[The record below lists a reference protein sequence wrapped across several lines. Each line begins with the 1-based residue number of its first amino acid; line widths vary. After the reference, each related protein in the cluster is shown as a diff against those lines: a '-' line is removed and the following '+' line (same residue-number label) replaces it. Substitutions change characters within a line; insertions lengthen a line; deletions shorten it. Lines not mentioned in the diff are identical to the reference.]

1 MAATDFS
8 TDRSPDS
15 GGPASA
21 PAGDRPGPDPA
32 PASSAASGSGF
43 GSAAGAGPSPD
54 PAPVRKLYRI
64 PEGRMLGGV
73 ANGLAAH
80 LGIGTFWVRVAFVVL
95 LLGNG
100 LGALLYAA
108 FWFAVPMGL
117 RAGTVPAAT
126 WQVGNVGPY
135 SLEKQPRGLRRIRQL
150 LQQTIQGEPTA
161 GPPPGPGAR
170 PPRSAEAEEHRGPLL
185 ALIALVAGLL
195 VFLNTVTK
203 QATSPYVWPIL
214 ITGIGVALVWRQ
226 ADDARWAR
234 WFSLGESKRSSA
246 VLRLAA
252 GVLLVAAGVIGFLFV
267 SGSLADF
274 AKVAQ
279 AVLAVFAGALLLG
292 GPYLLRMWQDL
303 TTERGERIRAQERA
317 EVAAHIHDSVLHTL
331 TLILRNAEDPKEVS
345 RLARA
350 QERDLRQWLYR
361 PTGPDAG
368 DDSPDTLAECVRKVA
383 AEVEDLHG
391 VPVEVICVGDCPMD
405 EKLVAQLQAAREAL
419 VNAAKYGGGE
429 PVSVYA
435 EVEGNTVW
443 VFVRDRG
450 PGFDLDS
457 VPEDRMGV
465 RGSIIGRMQRNGGH
479 ARVRPAPAGG
489 TEVELEMERASG

>member
-1 MAATDFS
+1 MIS
-8 TDRSPDS
+8 
-15 GGPASA
+15 
-21 PAGDRPGPDPA
+21 
-32 PASSAASGSGF
+32 
-43 GSAAGAGPSPD
+43 
-54 PAPVRKLYRI
+54 
-64 PEGRMLGGV
+64 GV
-73 ANGLAAH
+73 ASGLAAH
-80 LGIGTFWVRVAFVVL
+80 LGVPVFWVRAAFVVL

-108 FWFAVPMGL
+108 FWFAVPMGI
-117 RAGTVPAAT
+117 RAGSPPTS
-126 WQVGNVGPY
+126 WQSGNVGPY
-135 SLEKQPRGLRRIRQL
+135 SLVKQPKGWRRGLQAV
-150 LQQTIQGEPTA
+150 QQTLQGEPLDEN
-161 GPPPGPGAR
+161 GPGGRGAAR
-170 PPRSAEAEEHRGPLL
+170 DEAQRGPLL
-185 ALIALVAGLL
+185 ALIALVAGVL
-195 VFLNTVTK
+195 VLVNTLTR
-203 QATSPYVWPIL
+203 QSSSPYVWPFL
-214 ITGIGVALVWRQ
+214 VAGLGVAVVWRQ
-226 ADDARWAR
+226 ADDVRWSR
-234 WFSLGESKRSSA
+234 WFSLDGGRRSS
-246 VLRLAA
+246 VLRLSA
-252 GVLLVAAGVIGFLFV
+252 GVALVVAGVVAFLVV
-267 SGSLADF
+267 SGSLGDF

-279 AVLAVFAGALLLG
+279 AVLVVLAGALLLG

-303 TTERGERIRAQERA
+303 TAERRERIRAQERA

-331 TLILRNAEDPKEVS
+331 TLILRNADDSKEVS

-361 PTGPDAG
+361 PTGPEE
-368 DDSPDTLAECVRKVA
+368 PDTPATLAESVRTVA
-383 AEVEDLHG
+383 AEIEDLHG

-405 EKLVAQLQAAREAL
+405 EKLAAQLQAAREAM

-450 PGFDLDS
+450 PGFDLAS

-465 RGSIIGRMQRNGGH
+465 RGSIIGRMERHGGH

>member
-1 MAATDFS
+1 MAAADVPSENPEPT
-8 TDRSPDS
+8 
-15 GGPASA
+15 PA
-21 PAGDRPGPDPA
+21 R
-32 PASSAASGSGF
+32 
-43 GSAAGAGPSPD
+43 
-54 PAPVRKLYRI
+54 VRKLYRI
-64 PEGRMLGGV
+64 PEGRMISGV

-80 LGIGTFWVRVAFVVL
+80 LGVPVFWVRAAFVVL

-117 RAGTVPAAT
+117 RADSPPTT
-126 WQVGNVGPY
+126 WQYGSIGPY
-135 SLEKQPRGLRRIRQL
+135 SLVKEPQGWRRGLRAV
-150 LQQTIQGEPTA
+150 QQTLQGEPLT
-161 GPPPGPGAR
+161 GAAPADGSR
-170 PPRSAEAEEHRGPLL
+170 PRPADAEAHRGPLL
-185 ALIALVAGLL
+185 ALIALVAGVL
-195 VFLNTVTK
+195 VLFNTLTR
-203 QATSPYVWPIL
+203 QSSSPYIWPFL
-214 ITGIGVALVWRQ
+214 VAGLGVAVVWRQ

-234 WFSLGESKRSSA
+234 WFSLGDSRRSSA
-246 VLRLAA
+246 VARLSA
-252 GVLLVAAGVIGFLFV
+252 GVALVVAGVVGFLIV
-267 SGSLADF
+267 SGSFDDF

-279 AVLAVFAGALLLG
+279 AVLAVLAGVLLLA

-303 TTERGERIRAQERA
+303 STERRERIRAQERA

-331 TLILRNAEDPKEVS
+331 TLILRNADDPKEVS

-361 PTGPDAG
+361 PTGADEPADT
-368 DDSPDTLAECVRKVA
+368 PDTLAESLRRVA
-383 AEVEDLHG
+383 AEVEDAHG
-391 VPVEVICVGDCPMD
+391 IPVEVVCVGDCPMD
-405 EKLVAQLQAAREAL
+405 EKLAAQLQAAREAL

-450 PGFDLDS
+450 PGFDLAA

-465 RGSIIGRMQRNGGH
+465 RGSIIGRMQRHGGH

>member
-1 MAATDFS
+1 M
-8 TDRSPDS
+8 
-15 GGPASA
+15 
-21 PAGDRPGPDPA
+21 
-32 PASSAASGSGF
+32 
-43 GSAAGAGPSPD
+43 
-54 PAPVRKLYRI
+54 RKLYRI
-64 PEGRMLGGV
+64 PDGRMLGGV

-80 LGIGTFWVRVAFVVL
+80 LGIGRFWVRVAFVVL

-117 RAGTVPAAT
+117 RAGATRATT
-126 WQVGNVGPY
+126 WQVPGVGPY
-135 SLEKQPRGLRRIRQL
+135 SLVKKPRGLRRVREL
-150 LQQTIQGEPTA
+150 LQQALQGEPPSGSERQPGAAGA
-161 GPPPGPGAR
+161 GPAAGAGAASGAAGPGSGTG
-170 PPRSAEAEEHRGPLL
+170 SADAEDHRGPLL
-185 ALIALVAGLL
+185 ALIAVVAGLL
-195 VFLNTVTK
+195 VFLNIVTK

-214 ITGIGVALVWRQ
+214 LTGLGVAMVWRQ

-234 WFSLGESKRSSA
+234 WFSLQEGKRGYA
-246 VLRLAA
+246 ALRLGA

-292 GPYLLRMWQDL
+292 GPYLLRLWQDL
-303 TTERGERIRAQERA
+303 STERGERIRAQERA

-361 PTGPDAG
+361 PTGPDAAE
-368 DDSPDTLAECVRKVA
+368 DTPDTLAECAREVA

-405 EKLVAQLQAAREAL
+405 EKLVATLQAAREAL

-429 PVSVYA
+429 PVSMYA

>member
-1 MAATDFS
+1 M
-8 TDRSPDS
+8 PEHE
-15 GGPASA
+15 
-21 PAGDRPGPDPA
+21 
-32 PASSAASGSGF
+32 
-43 GSAAGAGPSPD
+43 
-54 PAPVRKLYRI
+54 PVRKLYRI
-64 PEGRMLGGV
+64 PDGRMLGGV

-117 RAGTVPAAT
+117 RAGAAPATT
-126 WQVGNVGPY
+126 WQAPGVGPY
-135 SLEKQPRGLRRIRQL
+135 SLTKKSRGLRRVREL
-150 LQQTIQGEPTA
+150 LQQTIQGEPL
-161 GPPPGPGAR
+161 PGQERPGAAAGTGTGTGTG
-170 PPRSAEAEEHRGPLL
+170 SGAGDAEDHRGPLL
-185 ALIALVAGLL
+185 ALIAVVAGLL

-214 ITGIGVALVWRQ
+214 LTGLGVAMVWRQ

-234 WFSLGESKRSSA
+234 WFSLSEGKRGYA
-246 VLRLAA
+246 ALRLGA

-292 GPYLLRMWQDL
+292 GPYLLRLWQDL
-303 TTERGERIRAQERA
+303 STERGERIRAQERA

-361 PTGPDAG
+361 PTGPDAAE
-368 DDSPDTLAECVRKVA
+368 DTPDTLAECAREVA

-405 EKLVAQLQAAREAL
+405 ERLVATLQAAREAL

-429 PVSVYA
+429 PVSMYA

>member
-1 MAATDFS
+1 MPGAA
-8 TDRSPDS
+8 PEL
-15 GGPASA
+15 A
-21 PAGDRPGPDPA
+21 PG
-32 PASSAASGSGF
+32 
-43 GSAAGAGPSPD
+43 

-64 PEGRMLGGV
+64 PDGRMLGGV

-80 LGIGTFWVRVAFVVL
+80 LGVGRFWVRVAFVVL

-117 RAGTVPAAT
+117 RAGAAPATT
-126 WQVGNVGPY
+126 WQVGNIGPY
-135 SLEKQPRGLRRIRQL
+135 SLEKQQRGLRRVRQL
-150 LQQTIQGEPTA
+150 LQQTIQGEPAADGRSAPGA
-161 GPPPGPGAR
+161 GSTRPATGPG
-170 PPRSAEAEEHRGPLL
+170 SAEDEEHRGPLL
-185 ALIALVAGLL
+185 ALIAVVAGLL

-214 ITGIGVALVWRQ
+214 LAGLGVAVVWRQ

-234 WFSLGESKRSSA
+234 WFSLGESKRGST
-246 VLRLAA
+246 VLRTLA
-252 GVLLVAAGVIGFLFV
+252 GVLLVAAGVVGFLFV
-267 SGSLADF
+267 SGTLADF

-279 AVLAVFAGALLLG
+279 AVLAVLAGALLLG

-303 TTERGERIRAQERA
+303 GTERGERIRAQERA
-317 EVAAHIHDSVLHTL
+317 EVAAHLHDSVLHTL
-331 TLILRNAEDPKEVS
+331 TLIMRNAEDPKEVT

-361 PTGPDAG
+361 RPSDA
-368 DDSPDTLAECVRKVA
+368 DDAEKAPDTLAECARKVA

-391 VPVEVICVGDCPMD
+391 VPVEVIVVGDCPMD
-405 EKLVAQLQAAREAL
+405 DGLVVQLQAAREAL

-429 PVSVYA
+429 PVSMYA

-489 TEVELEMERASG
+489 TEVELEMERASEQ

>member
-1 MAATDFS
+1 MATTDL
-8 TDRSPDS
+8 DPEPPQHVPPD
-15 GGPASA
+15 GG
-21 PAGDRPGPDPA
+21 DL
-32 PASSAASGSGF
+32 
-43 GSAAGAGPSPD
+43 
-54 PAPVRKLYRI
+54 PVRKLYRI

-95 LLGNG
+95 MLGNG

-117 RAGTVPAAT
+117 RAGDAPVTT
-126 WQVGNVGPY
+126 WQIGDIGPY
-135 SLEKQPRGLRRIRQL
+135 SLQKQPRGLRRLREL
-150 LQQTIQGEPTA
+150 LQQTLQGE
-161 GPPPGPGAR
+161 R
-170 PPRSAEAEEHRGPLL
+170 PQSSGRAAAEPRPRSADAEEHRGPLL

-203 QATSPYVWPIL
+203 QSVSPYVLPIL
-214 ITGIGVALVWRQ
+214 ITGLGVAVVWRQ

-234 WFSLGESKRSSA
+234 WFALGESKRGTA
-246 VLRLAA
+246 VMRLSA
-252 GVLLVAAGVIGFLFV
+252 GVLLVVAGVLGFLFV
-267 SGSLADF
+267 SGTLADF
-274 AKVAQ
+274 GKVAQ
-279 AVLAVFAGALLLG
+279 AALAVIAGILLLA

-303 TTERGERIRAQERA
+303 STERGERIRAQERA

-361 PTGPDAG
+361 PTGPDAAT
-368 DDSPDTLAECVRKVA
+368 DTPDTLAECTRRVA

-405 EKLVAQLQAAREAL
+405 EKLVVQLQAAREAL
-419 VNAAKYGGGE
+419 VNAAKYGGGG
-429 PVSVYA
+429 PVSMYA

-465 RGSIIGRMQRNGGH
+465 RGSIIGRMERNGGH

>member
-1 MAATDFS
+1 MAS
-8 TDRSPDS
+8 TDSSTRPDQTLPH
-15 GGPASA
+15 GAA
-21 PAGDRPGPDPA
+21 PEGAPA
-32 PASSAASGSGF
+32 PAPAPAPEYESGSE
-43 GSAAGAGPSPD
+43 
-54 PAPVRKLYRI
+54 PVRKLYRI
-64 PEGRMLGGV
+64 PDGRMLGGV

-117 RAGTVPAAT
+117 RAGAAPATT
-126 WQVGNVGPY
+126 WQAPGVGPY
-135 SLEKQPRGLRRIRQL
+135 SLVKKPRGLRRVREL
-150 LQQTIQGEPTA
+150 LQQALQGDPPPSGPGRPSGTAAAASGTDRGAGRGAGSGSGEP
-161 GPPPGPGAR
+161 
-170 PPRSAEAEEHRGPLL
+170 EDHRGPLL
-185 ALIALVAGLL
+185 ALIAVVAGLL
-195 VFLNTVTK
+195 VFLNIVTK

-214 ITGIGVALVWRQ
+214 LTGLGVAMVWRQ

-234 WFSLGESKRSSA
+234 WFSLSEGKRGYA
-246 VLRLAA
+246 TLRLAA

-292 GPYLLRMWQDL
+292 GPYLLRLWQDL
-303 TTERGERIRAQERA
+303 STERGERIRAQERA

-361 PTGPDAG
+361 PTGPDAA
-368 DDSPDTLAECVRKVA
+368 DDTPDTLAECARRVA

-405 EKLVAQLQAAREAL
+405 EKLVVTLQAAREAL

-429 PVSVYA
+429 PVSMYA
-435 EVEGNTVW
+435 EVEGDTVW

-489 TEVELEMERASG
+489 TEVELEMERAGG

>member
-1 MAATDFS
+1 MIS
-8 TDRSPDS
+8 
-15 GGPASA
+15 
-21 PAGDRPGPDPA
+21 
-32 PASSAASGSGF
+32 
-43 GSAAGAGPSPD
+43 
-54 PAPVRKLYRI
+54 
-64 PEGRMLGGV
+64 GV
-73 ANGLAAH
+73 ANGLAGH
-80 LGIGTFWVRVAFVVL
+80 LGVPVFWVRATFVVL
-95 LLGNG
+95 VLGNG

-117 RAGTVPAAT
+117 RAGSAPKM
-126 WQVGNVGPY
+126 WQLGDVGPY
-135 SLEKQPRGLRRIRQL
+135 SLEKEPQGWRRVRRALQL
-150 LQQTIQGEPTA
+150 TLQGDPA
-161 GPPPGPGAR
+161 PKSDA
-170 PPRSAEAEEHRGPLL
+170 AEAEVHRGPLL
-185 ALIALVAGLL
+185 ALIALVAGVL
-195 VFLNTVTK
+195 VLFNTLTR
-203 QATSPYVWPIL
+203 QSSSPYIWPFL
-214 ITGIGVALVWRQ
+214 VAGLGVAVVWRQ

-234 WFSLGESKRSSA
+234 WFSIGDSKRSSA
-246 VLRLAA
+246 ALRLAA
-252 GVLLVAAGVIGFLFV
+252 GVALVVAGVVGFLVV
-267 SGSLADF
+267 SGSIGDF
-274 AKVAQ
+274 AKVTQ
-279 AVLAVFAGALLLG
+279 AVLAVLAGVLLLG

-303 TTERGERIRAQERA
+303 STERRERIRAQERA

-331 TLILRNAEDPKEVS
+331 TLILRNADDPKEVS

-361 PTGPDAG
+361 PTGPEESDT
-368 DDSPDTLAECVRKVA
+368 PDTLAESLRKVA

-405 EKLVAQLQAAREAL
+405 EKLAAQLQAAREAL

-450 PGFDLDS
+450 PGFDLAS

>member
-1 MAATDFS
+1 M
-8 TDRSPDS
+8 
-15 GGPASA
+15 
-21 PAGDRPGPDPA
+21 
-32 PASSAASGSGF
+32 SAA
-43 GSAAGAGPSPD
+43 AD
-54 PAPVRKLYRI
+54 VPAEAPEAPTRVRKLYRI
-64 PEGRMLGGV
+64 PEGRMISGV

-80 LGIGTFWVRVAFVVL
+80 LGLPVFWVRAAFVVL

-108 FWFAVPMGL
+108 FWFAVPMGM
-117 RAGTVPAAT
+117 RAGGAPTT
-126 WQVGNVGPY
+126 WQHGNIGPY
-135 SLEKQPRGLRRIRQL
+135 SLVKEPTGWRRGLRAV
-150 LQQTIQGEPTA
+150 QQTLQGEPRTGA
-161 GPPPGPGAR
+161 EPGAEGRR
-170 PPRSAEAEEHRGPLL
+170 PTEDETHRGPLL
-185 ALIALVAGLL
+185 ALIALVAGVL
-195 VFLNTVTK
+195 VLFNTLTR
-203 QATSPYVWPIL
+203 QSSSPYVWPFL
-214 ITGIGVALVWRQ
+214 VAGLGVAVVWRQ

-234 WFSLGESKRSSA
+234 WFSLGDSKRGSST
-246 VLRLAA
+246 LRLSA
-252 GVLLVAAGVIGFLFV
+252 GVALVVAGVVGFLIE
-267 SGSLADF
+267 SGSIGDF

-279 AVLAVFAGALLLG
+279 AVLAVLAGVLLLA

-303 TTERGERIRAQERA
+303 STERRERIRAQERA

-331 TLILRNAEDPKEVS
+331 TLILRNADDSKEVS

-361 PTGPDAG
+361 PAG
-368 DDSPDTLAECVRKVA
+368 ADESDTPDTLAESVRKVA

-391 VPVEVICVGDCPMD
+391 IPVEVICVGDCPMD
-405 EKLVAQLQAAREAL
+405 ERLAAQLQAAREAM

-450 PGFDLDS
+450 PGFDLAS

-465 RGSIIGRMQRNGGH
+465 RGSIIGRMERHGGH

-489 TEVELEMERASG
+489 TEVELEMERANG

>member
-1 MAATDFS
+1 MAS
-8 TDRSPDS
+8 TDSSID
-15 GGPASA
+15 
-21 PAGDRPGPDPA
+21 PDPA
-32 PASSAASGSGF
+32 LLHEP
-43 GSAAGAGPSPD
+43 GPE
-54 PAPVRKLYRI
+54 PVRKLYRI
-64 PEGRMLGGV
+64 PDGRMLGGV

-117 RAGTVPAAT
+117 RAGAAPVTT
-126 WQVGNVGPY
+126 WQAGNVGPY
-135 SLEKQPRGLRRIRQL
+135 SLVKKPRGLRRVREL
-150 LQQTIQGEPTA
+150 LQQTLQGEPLPSA
-161 GPPPGPGAR
+161 DPGAGPGAASGAASGA
-170 PPRSAEAEEHRGPLL
+170 SAPGAADGEDHRGPLL
-185 ALIALVAGLL
+185 ALIAVVAGLL
-195 VFLNTVTK
+195 VFLNIVTK

-214 ITGIGVALVWRQ
+214 VTGLGVAMVWRQ

-234 WFSLGESKRSSA
+234 WFLLGESKRGTA
-246 VLRLAA
+246 ALRMGA
-252 GVLLVAAGVIGFLFV
+252 GVLLVGAGVTGFLFV

-292 GPYLLRMWQDL
+292 GPYLLRLWQDL
-303 TTERGERIRAQERA
+303 STERGERIRAQERA

-361 PTGPDAG
+361 PTGPDAA
-368 DDSPDTLAECVRKVA
+368 DDTPDTLAECARKVA

-405 EKLVAQLQAAREAL
+405 DKLVVTLQAAREAL

-429 PVSVYA
+429 PVSMYA
-435 EVEGNTVW
+435 EVEGSTVW

>member
-1 MAATDFS
+1 M
-8 TDRSPDS
+8 
-15 GGPASA
+15 
-21 PAGDRPGPDPA
+21 
-32 PASSAASGSGF
+32 
-43 GSAAGAGPSPD
+43 
-54 PAPVRKLYRI
+54 
-64 PEGRMLGGV
+64 
-73 ANGLAAH
+73 
-80 LGIGTFWVRVAFVVL
+80 
-95 LLGNG
+95 
-100 LGALLYAA
+100 
-108 FWFAVPMGL
+108 
-117 RAGTVPAAT
+117 
-126 WQVGNVGPY
+126 
-135 SLEKQPRGLRRIRQL
+135 
-150 LQQTIQGEPTA
+150 
-161 GPPPGPGAR
+161 
-170 PPRSAEAEEHRGPLL
+170 
-185 ALIALVAGLL
+185 
-195 VFLNTVTK
+195 
-203 QATSPYVWPIL
+203 
-214 ITGIGVALVWRQ
+214 
-226 ADDARWAR
+226 
-234 WFSLGESKRSSA
+234 
-246 VLRLAA
+246 
-252 GVLLVAAGVIGFLFV
+252 
-267 SGSLADF
+267 
-274 AKVAQ
+274 
-279 AVLAVFAGALLLG
+279 
-292 GPYLLRMWQDL
+292 
-303 TTERGERIRAQERA
+303 
-317 EVAAHIHDSVLHTL
+317 LHTL

-465 RGSIIGRMQRNGGH
+465 RGSIIGRMERNGGH

-489 TEVELEMERASG
+489 TEVELEMERASEQ

>member
-1 MAATDFS
+1 MASSDSSTRTDP
-8 TDRSPDS
+8 TP
-15 GGPASA
+15 P
-21 PAGDRPGPDPA
+21 PGPEL
-32 PASSAASGSGF
+32 
-43 GSAAGAGPSPD
+43 GPEPG
-54 PAPVRKLYRI
+54 PEPVRKLYRI
-64 PEGRMLGGV
+64 PDGRMLGGV

-117 RAGTVPAAT
+117 RSGATPAATT
-126 WQVGNVGPY
+126 WQVGGIGPY
-135 SLEKQPRGLRRIRQL
+135 SLVKQQRGLRRLRQL
-150 LQQTIQGEPTA
+150 LQQTIQGEPLPGQDDRPGETGTRTGA
-161 GPPPGPGAR
+161 GD
-170 PPRSAEAEEHRGPLL
+170 AEDHRGPLL
-185 ALIALVAGLL
+185 ALIAVVAGLL
-195 VFLNTVTK
+195 VFLNIVTK

-214 ITGIGVALVWRQ
+214 VTGVGVAMVWRQ

-234 WFSLGESKRSSA
+234 WFALSGKALGEGKRGSA
-246 VLRLAA
+246 ALRMGA
-252 GVLLVAAGVIGFLFV
+252 GVLLVGAGVTGFLYV

-292 GPYLLRMWQDL
+292 GPYLVRLWQDL
-303 TTERGERIRAQERA
+303 STERGERIRAQERA

-361 PTGPDAG
+361 PTGPGQAEEI
-368 DDSPDTLAECVRKVA
+368 PDTLAECARRVA

-405 EKLVAQLQAAREAL
+405 EKLVVQLQAAREAL

-429 PVSVYA
+429 PVSMYA

-489 TEVELEMERASG
+489 TEVELEMERAS

>member
-1 MAATDFS
+1 MPGARRTCD
-8 TDRSPDS
+8 DRGVSVADLTHDSGPDS
-15 GGPASA
+15 GTGGADHA
-21 PAGDRPGPDPA
+21 PTR
-32 PASSAASGSGF
+32 
-43 GSAAGAGPSPD
+43 
-54 PAPVRKLYRI
+54 VRKLYRI
-64 PEGRMLGGV
+64 PEGRMISGV

-80 LGIGTFWVRVAFVVL
+80 LGVPVFWVRATFVVL

-117 RAGTVPAAT
+117 RAGSAPRV
-126 WQVGNVGPY
+126 WQSGDVGPY
-135 SLEKQPRGLRRIRQL
+135 SLEKEPQGWRRVRQA
-150 LQQTIQGEPTA
+150 LQQTLQGEPVAPSA
-161 GPPPGPGAR
+161 GPGPGGGRRAV
-170 PPRSAEAEEHRGPLL
+170 SDAEVHRGPLL
-185 ALIALVAGLL
+185 ALIALVAGVL
-195 VFLNTVTK
+195 VLFNTLTK
-203 QATSPYVWPIL
+203 QSSSPYIWPFL
-214 ITGIGVALVWRQ
+214 VAGLGVAVVWRQ

-234 WFSLGESKRSSA
+234 WFSIGESKRSSA
-246 VLRLAA
+246 VMRLSA
-252 GVLLVAAGVIGFLFV
+252 GVALVVAGVVGFLVV
-267 SGSLADF
+267 SGSLGDW

-279 AVLAVFAGALLLG
+279 AVLAVLAGALLLG

-303 TTERGERIRAQERA
+303 STERRERIRAQERA

-331 TLILRNAEDPKEVS
+331 TLILRNADDAKEVS

-361 PTGPDAG
+361 PSGPEESG
-368 DDSPDTLAECVRKVA
+368 TPDTLAESLRTVA

-391 VPVEVICVGDCPMD
+391 IPVEVICVGDCPMD
-405 EKLVAQLQAAREAL
+405 EKLAAQLQAAREAL

-450 PGFDLDS
+450 PGFDLSS

-465 RGSIIGRMQRNGGH
+465 RGSIIGRMQRHGGH

-489 TEVELEMERASG
+489 TEVELEMERASE